1 MKAKHIKKLRK
12 EIKHYYI
19 MIYLHFSASFTHPY
33 SPSYIKKNGHLAYGR
48 DEADTIKRFT
58 HVPHSYSKTDWI
70 FATWAA
76 IPVDAIS
83 PKFITYWRQNY
94 E

>member
-19 MIYLHFSASFTHPY
+19 MIYDDFMFGFTHPC
-33 SPSYIKKNGHLAYGR
+33 SPSYIKENGHLVYGR
-48 DEADTIKRFT
+48 DEADAIKRFT
-58 HVPHSYSKTDWI
+58 HVSHSYSKTDWI

-83 PKFITYWRQNY
+83 PKFITYWRNA
-94 E
+94 